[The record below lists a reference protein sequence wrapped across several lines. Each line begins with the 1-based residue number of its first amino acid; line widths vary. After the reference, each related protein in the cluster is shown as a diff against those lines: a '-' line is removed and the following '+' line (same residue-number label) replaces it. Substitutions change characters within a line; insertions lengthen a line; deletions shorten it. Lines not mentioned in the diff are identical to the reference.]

1 MRKVDY
7 KRVTDKNRDKDLK
20 SEFCRSCE
28 YFNSNPCSSQKCNKE
43 FDYCDTYKR
52 FVEIY
57 DRLVELEDR
66 IEDETIIIVPLD
78 EPEPRCFQLM
88 WKPLDWSPKTGE
100 KND

>member
-20 SEFCRSCE
+20 SEFCRS
-28 YFNSNPCSSQKCNKE
+28 
-43 FDYCDTYKR
+43 CDTYKR

-88 WKPLDWSPKTGE
+88 WKPLSHELKTGE
-100 KND
+100 KK

>member
-1 MRKVDY
+1 MRKVKY
-7 KRVTDKNRDKDLK
+7 ERVTNKERDKDLK
-20 SEFCRSCE
+20 SEFCRFCK
-28 YFNSNPCSSQKCNKE
+28 YFNNDPCCDQQCNKE
-43 FDYCDTYKR
+43 FDYCDSYKR

-57 DRLVELEDR
+57 ERLVELEDR

-88 WKPLDWSPKTGE
+88 WKPLGWSPNKGE